1 MALALRPRAAKKRAI
16 MSESLQKAP
25 APGAQLLSRGLFG
38 SHAGFADF
46 GFPATTKKA
55 PPPAGDG
62 AFDSPQR
69 R

>member
-1 MALALRPRAAKKRAI
+1 M
-16 MSESLQKAP
+16 MSELRRKAP

-55 PPPAGDG
+55 PSPAGNG
-62 AFDSPQR
+62 AFDSPKR
-69 R
+69 D